1 MRIAGLA
8 LITALLLAVSGGT
21 AVAQQ
26 ATQRGYDETLGV
38 IGEIETE
45 NPTQDTAPAGPAAQ
59 PTPPQQQPQAGDLP
73 FTGLDVGIVVLLGA
87 VLIGTGFVLRRTTR
101 TDS

>member
-8 LITALLLAVSGGT
+8 LITALLLAISGGT

-45 NPTQDTAPAGPAAQ
+45 NPTQDSAPAAQ

-101 TDS
+101 TDN

>member
-45 NPTQDTAPAGPAAQ
+45 NPQQDTAPAPAAQ
-59 PTPPQQQPQAGDLP
+59 PSAPQQQQAGDLP

-101 TDS
+101 SDS